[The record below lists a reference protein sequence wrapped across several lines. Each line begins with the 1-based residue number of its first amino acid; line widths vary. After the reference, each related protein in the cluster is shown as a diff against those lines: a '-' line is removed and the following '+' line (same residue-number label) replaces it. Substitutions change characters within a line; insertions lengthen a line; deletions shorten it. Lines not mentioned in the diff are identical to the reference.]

1 MYRLVRSR
9 QLTMPAMDVCVSGGL
24 CTLAYQGWV
33 PFRWSLEA
41 GWYMPQYWYK
51 WWSQRNH
58 RNAIA
63 QICLVKLPL
72 SIAVSVSKYHSGWTC
87 SWALFFEGKEQEL
100 CQFQFRGEKKQS
112 FYNIQPPG
120 LGELPGR
127 NTHGLLFFLPPVPF
141 VLLKKRRQPCT
152 TGKPPP

>member
-1 MYRLVRSR
+1 MLSHKYVWLNYHFQSR
-9 QLTMPAMDVCVSGGL
+9 CLYQNIIPDELARGL
-24 CTLAYQGWV
+24 
-33 PFRWSLEA
+33 F
-41 GWYMPQYWYK
+41 
-51 WWSQRNH
+51 
-58 RNAIA
+58 
-63 QICLVKLPL
+63 
-72 SIAVSVSKYHSGWTC
+72 
-87 SWALFFEGKEQEL
+87 FFEGKGQEL

-141 VLLKKRRQPCT
+141 VLLEKRRQPCT